1 MTLKT
6 KKMKPRRSSSR
17 SNLLM
22 IFLLILKRKDSMIW
36 VVLMSMEML
45 TSLVSL
51 KALEVWVEWV
61 IFSLV
66 MEDRVAED
74 ILDSLSNKV
83 GKDSKAWE
91 I

>member
-17 SNLLM
+17 SNRLM

-45 TSLVSL
+45 ISLVSL

>member
-1 MTLKT
+1 
-6 KKMKPRRSSSR
+6 
-17 SNLLM
+17 M

-45 TSLVSL
+45 ISLVSL